1 MEQVLQLQL
10 IDTVDAI
17 YLDALRKSDA
27 DMIYESLPKIMDHL
41 MKNYGQFTLEDMH
54 DKEQDIIAM
63 YYNQT
68 TSLDTVFSIVD
79 KVLRLV

>member
-63 YYNQT
+63 YYN
-68 TSLDTVFSIVD
+68 
-79 KVLRLV
+79 